1 MTRALDS
8 REQRAVFV
16 RQGRGGRDASHL
28 RGKERAYETPLS
40 QFAAR
45 TLVSLQ
51 PTIMK
56 FTVCAF
62 WLAYLAVCQAVRT
75 VSKTPTGFPS
85 GASSN
90 TIPQRTARHHA
101 DAPQQQAVRPFGKL
115 PDLNLPYRPEDVDEA
130 QLWSLPTSQEV
141 TIALLPGPSAPPR
154 ATDGSHHSHMFSAD
168 VRGTHHF
175 VPSLAL
181 TYGNQPRLTRM
192 PLSLASSSHPSGGNA
207 QDASRGR
214 AGSSVGKGPFE
225 AGPSSSRAKTTSSAA
240 AGPKQSKIRSKR
252 PRVEPS
258 DDDKAIGLQ
267 MFNFM
272 RSQVDARMANN
283 LKLTIRASEGMT
295 DGARQ
300 VYSDCCRTHNKEK
313 ARLRRMDRKYGRA
326 PLQVSKKV
334 ESEEEKKRK
343 AEFMNGVA
351 RVTSKLKRLESS
363 LKMKLW
369 KDTDQATLRYLDQED
384 PGNVAVKNLWD
395 RFNNVKAR
403 AAIAENQLAAIV
415 PREKVGQQGRNQPR
429 KSRMKQLLGCSSTSP
444 CTKGIGPP
452 KSRKGLQLG

>member
-1 MTRALDS
+1 
-8 REQRAVFV
+8 
-16 RQGRGGRDASHL
+16 
-28 RGKERAYETPLS
+28 
-40 QFAAR
+40 
-45 TLVSLQ
+45 
-51 PTIMK
+51 MK
-56 FTVCAF
+56 FSVCAF

-75 VSKTPTGFPS
+75 LSNTSTGFAS

-90 TIPQRTARHHA
+90 TIPQRPARHHA
-101 DAPQQQAVRPFGKL
+101 DAPQQQAVRLLGKL
-115 PDLNLPYRPEDVDEA
+115 PDLNLPYRPEAVDEA
-130 QLWSLPTSQEV
+130 QRWPVPISQEV

-154 ATDGSHHSHMFSAD
+154 ATDGSHSHTISAV
-168 VRGTHHF
+168 VRGTHDL

-181 TYGNQPRLTRM
+181 TYGKQPRLTRM
-192 PLSLASSSHPSGGNA
+192 PLSLASSSHPSGENA

-214 AGSSVGKGPFE
+214 AGSRVGKGPFE

-240 AGPKQSKIRSKR
+240 AGPKQTKIRRKR

-258 DDDKAIGLQ
+258 DEDKAIGLQ

-300 VYSDCCRTHNKEK
+300 VYSDCCRIHNKEK
-313 ARLRRMDRKYGRA
+313 ARLRRLDRKYGRA
-326 PLQVSKKV
+326 PQQASKKV

-343 AEFMNGVA
+343 AKFMNGVA

-369 KDTDQATLRYLDQED
+369 KDTDLATLRYLDQED

-415 PREKVGQQGRNQPR
+415 PREKVGQQGKNQPS
-429 KSRMKQLLGCSSTSP
+429 KSRVKQALDCSTASP
-444 CTKGIGPP
+444 RTKGIGPP
-452 KSRKGLQLG
+452 PKRRKGLQLV